1 MGFLNNSTNNI
12 IVDAVLTDKGRQAL
26 ADNVGSF
33 QISRFAFGDDEID
46 YTIIKKFGRTVGKE
60 KIEKNTPIFEA
71 QTNADLGVKHR
82 CITLANP
89 FITTLPTLSKSVI
102 GGNATLIR
110 GNNDSASVSIIFSQ
124 TQGSGDIESSLIDDL
139 FTVQWDSRFLT
150 VSVGGAGQ
158 LSAVRA
164 GSNFINTAVGVGAR
178 SNVGG
183 TITLLIG
190 IKAFNNDFYNYYATS
205 PNSNIIKTFVTVTG
219 NSSGASR
226 DQAIEIQKS

>member
-1 MGFLNNSTNNI
+1 VGFLNNSTNNI

-89 FITTLPTLSKSVI
+89 FITILPTLAKSI
-102 GGNATLIR
+102 TNATLIR
-110 GNNDSASVSIIFSQ
+110 GSEASLVSLLSFSQ
-124 TQGSGDIESSLIDDL
+124 TQGSGAIESSLIDDL

-150 VSVGGAGQ
+150 ISVANSGQ

-164 GSNFINTAVGVGAR
+164 GSNFINTAVGVGTR
-178 SNVGG
+178 TPVGG
-183 TITLLIG
+183 AIELSVG
-190 IKAFNNDFYNYYATS
+190 IKPFNDSFYNYYATA
-205 PNSNIIKTFVTVTG
+205 PNSNIIKTFITVTG

-226 DQAIEIQKS
+226 DQAIEIQKRT